1 MKEFLKR
8 LVFILG
14 NKLDFFL
21 RLYLVVFAC
30 GTRERSGWLCKLET
44 FLKIFLSCLS
54 IRSRTFRVKEYIRIY
69 SNS

>member
-21 RLYLVVFAC
+21 RLYLVVFASC
-30 GTRERSGWLCKLET
+30 FCIMFILVYTSTLTLASCAYAHNGRNQWNTQSLPKLP
-44 FLKIFLSCLS
+44 
-54 IRSRTFRVKEYIRIY
+54 
-69 SNS
+69 